1 MLLNFLAS
9 SSPDSRGKRNCIC
22 VTIVSLRQT
31 QGAWCR
37 AHVSLASVEVRF
49 KDLSVS
55 TEVAVGAR
63 GEPTVLNAF
72 RNKFE
77 V

>member
-1 MLLNFLAS
+1 M
-9 SSPDSRGKRNCIC
+9 RGI
-22 VTIVSLRQT
+22 VVSLKQT

-37 AHVSLASVEVRF
+37 AHVNLASVEVRI
-49 KDLSVS
+49 KHLSIS

-77 V
+77 IHVCAES